1 MHPLLH
7 RKVFL
12 ISLLC
17 LLSFLANGQSRR
29 VRSRAKP
36 GQIQLDLKACLPA
49 HITVSKTVLCVGES
63 LELRSNILPS
73 YRYRWFKDG
82 AVLVGESTYLL
93 TISKPGTY
101 KLEVTNT
108 ASANCVETDVVVIRQ
123 STLKS
128 LSLVSLTQQ
137 VACEG
142 GSLVAA
148 IDAGTTDPASV
159 SLVYN
164 WQRNGFTLPGNG
176 PTMRTDQPGKYS
188 VFVLD
193 ADCEVQAGP
202 IEVFAKPKPE
212 FPVIPAVCAG
222 SVEQLPLTATPTGG
236 IFSGNGVQNGQ
247 FMPKLAGAGQ
257 HTVTYS
263 VTNTS
268 GCEATAA
275 QTIEVVSVPQP
286 DLGPNQTIIVGT
298 SVALQGPTGTNL
310 SYTWDPIDGLLTEG
324 FSDTSGGRLN
334 LPRVLAQPGQT
345 TTYHLTVSADS
356 QCPLSSSIVITVL
369 PGLFFPSAFTPNG
382 DGQNDVWTIVGVEAF
397 PLCSVQIYN
406 RWGELILNQSPYN
419 QPWDG
424 RIRGERVAPGP
435 YRYVIS
441 PGPSMPD
448 RSGTLTVLD

>member
-1 MHPLLH
+1 MNLPISFNYLLFSSL
-7 RKVFL
+7 FL
-12 ISLLC
+12 FAALVH
-17 LLSFLANGQSRR
+17 GQSRVAHSR
-29 VRSRAKP
+29 VKAS
-36 GQIQLDLKACLPA
+36 QTQLALKACLPA

-108 ASANCVETDVVVIRQ
+108 ASANCIETDVVVIRQ

-128 LSLVSLTQQ
+128 LSLVPLTQQ

-159 SLVYN
+159 SLIYN

-176 PTMRTDQPGKYS
+176 PTIRTDQAGSYS

-193 ADCEVQAGP
+193 ADCEVHAGP
-202 IEVFAKPKPE
+202 INVFAKPKPD
-212 FPVIPAVCAG
+212 FPAIPAVCAS
-222 SVEQLPLTATPTGG
+222 SVEQLSLSATPTGG
-236 IFSGNGVQNGQ
+236 VFSGNGVQNGL
-247 FMPKLAGAGQ
+247 FIPKLAGAGQ

-263 VTNTS
+263 VTSVN
-268 GCEATAA
+268 GCAA
-275 QTIEVVSVPQP
+275 NVTQTLDVISVPQP
-286 DLGPNQTIIVGT
+286 DLGLNQTIIVGT
-298 SVALQGPTGTNL
+298 RVALQGPVGTNL

-334 LPRVLAQPGQT
+334 LPRVLAQPSQT

-356 QCPLSSSIVITVL
+356 QCPMSSSIVITVL

-382 DGQNDVWTIVGVEAF
+382 DGQNDVWAILGIDAF
-397 PLCSVQIYN
+397 PRCSVQIYN
-406 RWGELILNQSPYN
+406 RWGELILSESPYTR
-419 QPWDG
+419 PWDG
-424 RIRGERVAPGP
+424 RVRGERVAPGP

-441 PGPSMPD
+441 PGPSIPD
-448 RSGTLTVLD
+448 RAGTLTVLE